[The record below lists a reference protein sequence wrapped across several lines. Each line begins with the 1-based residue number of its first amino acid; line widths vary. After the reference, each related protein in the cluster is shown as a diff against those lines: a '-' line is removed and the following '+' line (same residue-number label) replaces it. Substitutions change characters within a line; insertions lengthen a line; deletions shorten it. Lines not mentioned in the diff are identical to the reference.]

1 MLPNGPPS
9 QVQIPRLAPKD
20 LYNKRVKRD
29 QARLKTYNQLL
40 EQIYTRVYSTSQMSG
55 NANYIMYTVP
65 PFVLGLPRI
74 DMEDCIVYLVYMLR
88 QHGYEVRF
96 TFPNLLYISWK
107 HHEKEYLLNQNPIVQ
122 AMLPPEDKKAE
133 KNRKSKVSFRATV
146 DVQSAIPPGYG
157 QDPRYLPQHQN
168 QYQPQNQY
176 QSDSQ
181 LKPVRRASDYQ
192 PPASFMNTMQKP
204 LPEKKEN
211 NILAD
216 LWNFQ

>member
-1 MLPNGPPS
+1 MLPNGNSS

-20 LYNKRVKRD
+20 LYGKRVKRD

-40 EQIYTRVYSTSQMSG
+40 EQIYTRVYSTSQMTG

-96 TFPNLLYISWK
+96 TYPNLLYISWK
-107 HHEKEYLLNQNPIVQ
+107 HHEKDYLLHQNPIVQ

-133 KNRKSKVSFRATV
+133 KNRKSKVTFRSTV
-146 DVQSAIPPGYG
+146 DIQAPTDYG
-157 QDPRYLPQHQN
+157 VTQHPDARYLPQLQN
-168 QYQPQNQY
+168 SYNP
-176 QSDSQ
+176 SI
-181 LKPVRRASDYQ
+181 KPVRRASDYQ

-204 LPEKKEN
+204 LPEKKDN

>member
-1 MLPNGPPS
+1 MLPNGMPA

-20 LYNKRVKRD
+20 LYSKRVKRD

-96 TFPNLLYISWK
+96 TYPNLLYISWK
-107 HHEKEYLLNQNPIVQ
+107 HHEKDYLLTQNPIVQ
-122 AMLPPEDKKAE
+122 AMLPPEDKKAD
-133 KNRKSKVSFRATV
+133 KNRKSKVSFRTTV
-146 DVQSAIPPGYG
+146 DVQNTTPSGYG
-157 QDPRYLPQHQN
+157 QDPRYLSPSEQM
-168 QYQPQNQY
+168 
-176 QSDSQ
+176 
-181 LKPVRRASDYQ
+181 KPVRRAADYQ

-216 LWNFQ
+216 LWNFT

>member
-55 NANYIMYTVP
+55 NANYILYTVP

-96 TFPNLLYISWK
+96 TYPNLLYISWK
-107 HHEKEYLLNQNPIVQ
+107 HHEKDYLLNQNPIVQ
-122 AMLPPEDKKAE
+122 AMLPAEEKKAE
-133 KNRKSKVSFRATV
+133 KNRKSKVSFRSTV
-146 DVQSAIPPGYG
+146 DVQTAMPPGYG
-157 QDPRYLPQHQN
+157 QDPRYLPPSN
-168 QYQPQNQY
+168 PEPQM
-176 QSDSQ
+176 
-181 LKPVRRASDYQ
+181 KPVRRAADYQ

-216 LWNFQ
+216 LWNFH

>member
-1 MLPNGPPS
+1 MAMLPNGRPS
-9 QVQIPRLAPKD
+9 QIQIPRLAPKD
-20 LYNKRVKRD
+20 LYDKRVKRD
-29 QARLKTYNQLL
+29 EARLRTYNQLL

-96 TFPNLLYISWK
+96 TYPNLLYISWK

-133 KNRKSKVSFRATV
+133 KNKKSRVSFRSTV
-146 DVQSAIPPGYG
+146 DVQSALPPGYG
-157 QDPRYLPQHQN
+157 QDARYI
-168 QYQPQNQY
+168 
-176 QSDSQ
+176 STADSQ
-181 LKPVRRASDYQ
+181 VRPVRRAADYQ

-216 LWNFQ
+216 LWNFA

>member
-1 MLPNGPPS
+1 MLPTGPPS

-40 EQIYTRVYSTSQMSG
+40 EQIYTRIYSTSQMSG

-96 TFPNLLYISWK
+96 TYPNLLYISWK

-122 AMLPPEDKKAE
+122 AMLPPEDKKAD
-133 KNRKSKVSFRATV
+133 KNRKSKVSFRNTV
-146 DVQSAIPPGYG
+146 EVQSAIPSGYG
-157 QDPRYLPQHQN
+157 QDPRYLPQPDLQV
-168 QYQPQNQY
+168 
-176 QSDSQ
+176 
-181 LKPVRRASDYQ
+181 KPVRRASDYQ

>member
-1 MLPNGPPS
+1 MLPNGTPS

-20 LYNKRVKRD
+20 LYSKRQKRD

-65 PFVLGLPRI
+65 PFILGLPRI

-96 TFPNLLYISWK
+96 TYPNMLYISWK
-107 HHEKEYLLNQNPIVQ
+107 HHEKDYLLHQNPIVQ
-122 AMLPPEDKKAE
+122 AMLPPEEKKAD
-133 KNRKSKVSFRATV
+133 KNKKSRVSFRSTV
-146 DVQSAIPPGYG
+146 EVQNTMPSGYG
-157 QDPRYLPQHQN
+157 QDPRYLPPTPSPEQ
-168 QYQPQNQY
+168 
-176 QSDSQ
+176 
-181 LKPVRRASDYQ
+181 KPVRRAADYT

-216 LWNFQ
+216 LWNFT

>member
-1 MLPNGPPS
+1 MQSNPPPS

-29 QARLKTYNQLL
+29 QARLRTYNQLL
-40 EQIYTRVYSTSQMSG
+40 EQIYTRVYSTSQMTG

-96 TFPNLLYISWK
+96 TYPNLLYISWK
-107 HHEKEYLLNQNPIVQ
+107 HHEKDYLLNQNPIVQ
-122 AMLPPEDKKAE
+122 AMLPPEEKKAD
-133 KNRKSKVSFRATV
+133 KNKKSKVSFRSTV
-146 DVQSAIPPGYG
+146 EVQNTIPAGYG
-157 QDPRYLPQHQN
+157 QDPRYLP
-168 QYQPQNQY
+168 PPG
-176 QSDSQ
+176 QSMEQ
-181 LKPVRRASDYQ
+181 KPVRRAADYT

-216 LWNFQ
+216 LWNFT

>member
-1 MLPNGPPS
+1 MMPNGPPS

-55 NANYIMYTVP
+55 NANYILYTVP

-96 TFPNLLYISWK
+96 TYPNLLYISWK
-107 HHEKEYLLNQNPIVQ
+107 HHEKDYLLHQNPIVQ
-122 AMLPPEDKKAE
+122 AMLPPEDKKAD
-133 KNRKSKVSFRATV
+133 KNKKSKVSFRSTV
-146 DVQSAIPPGYG
+146 EVSNAMPPGYG
-157 QDPRYLPQHQN
+157 QDPRYLPPVA
-168 QYQPQNQY
+168 PQMEQ
-176 QSDSQ
+176 
-181 LKPVRRASDYQ
+181 KPIRRASEYT

-216 LWNFQ
+216 LWNFT

>member
-20 LYNKRVKRD
+20 LYNQRVKRD

-96 TFPNLLYISWK
+96 TYPNLLYISWK

-122 AMLPPEDKKAE
+122 AMLPPEDKKAD
-133 KNRKSKVSFRATV
+133 KNKKSKVSFRSTV
-146 DVQSAIPPGYG
+146 EIANTLPPGYG
-157 QDPRYLPQHQN
+157 QDPRYLPPAA
-168 QYQPQNQY
+168 PQLE
-176 QSDSQ
+176 
-181 LKPVRRASDYQ
+181 LKPVRRASEYT

-204 LPEKKEN
+204 LPERKEN
-211 NILAD
+211 NILSD
-216 LWNFQ
+216 LWNFN